1 MSLQYIPQVKVAEE
15 LLKELDPKAIEEVH
29 TESKKYTSDAAESH
43 ESKRSWISIYAGRAI
58 RHYMEGE
65 EKELLKTLLRVYHTF
80 GGEFSTDFNYKPE
93 CPECETVIPIEFTN
107 KGLQKIIQ
115 EETTTEEVAEVLDVS
130 EETIESLDEGVE
142 VSDEELDHVQRDYHS
157 QTKRESRSFAFDRR
171 SVKKTGSSGAITGA
185 KQTKAARTALFMP
198 SAEMIDLVQAWEEGV
213 INKYTQL
220 VLVEVNNDR
229 ATHMEENFQA
239 ILAKT
244 TECINEDPERNVQVP
259 TFKNKP
265 RFYKNSVLRLREG
278 SKVWKDITLD
288 YAFLDYTC
296 SCSESH
302 LRWVEN
308 VLYQKLSDTS
318 TVAFTHYSTA
328 RGRKD
333 VEGSASRWRDRKI
346 LMLRVIEMWVNITM
360 LSTSGVLKR
369 GDNAKGTAIT
379 LNEMLT
385 VFMTNLHALL
395 EIGTRRTSVMLN
407 QIIGAKDQN
416 EYSLSYID
424 WVCIASSFSDAA
436 STAGD
441 KQFALVFEENGL
453 AFRQPTIHE
462 YVGTEGATMVTYRF
476 DIQKECKVT
485 EYNRLFVP
493 SSILMGYGVMGVWK
507 MKPSTLE
514 NLDDGGKELTSSM
527 FSVVDKLIE
536 MNSYDEKKLKTMIG
550 ESELDEAKI
559 KSLLKFLH
567 ETMPE
572 HCDYA
577 NPLWRLIPKHFL
589 GYKRMGQQ
597 V

>member
-1 MSLQYIPQVKVAEE
+1 MSLQYIPQIKVAEE
-15 LLKELDPKAIEEVH
+15 LLEELDPKAIEEVH
-29 TESKKYTSDAAESH
+29 TESKEYTSDAAGSH
-43 ESKRSWISIYAGRAI
+43 KSKRSWISIHAGRAI

-65 EKELLKTLLRVYHTF
+65 EKELLKTLLKVYHTF
-80 GGEFSTDFNYKPE
+80 GEEFSTDFNYKPE
-93 CPECETVIPIEFTN
+93 CPECKTVIPIEFTD
-107 KGLQKIIQ
+107 KGLQKIMQ
-115 EETTTEEVAEVLDVS
+115 EETTTEEVAKVLDVS
-130 EETIESLDEGVE
+130 EEAIESLGEGVE
-142 VSDEELDHVQRDYHS
+142 VLDEELDHIQRDYHS

-171 SVKKTGSSGAITGA
+171 LIKTRGNNGEPAGA

-213 INKYTQL
+213 INKNTQL
-220 VLVEVNNDR
+220 VLVEVDADR
-229 ATHMEENFQA
+229 ATHMEENFQT

-244 TECINEDPERNVQVP
+244 TERINEDPERNVQVP

-265 RFYKNSVLRLREG
+265 RFYKNSVLRLRPN

-302 LRWVEN
+302 LRWVQN
-308 VLYQKLSDTS
+308 VLYKKLSATS
-318 TVAFTHYSTA
+318 TAAFTHYSTA
-328 RGRKD
+328 RGKKD
-333 VEGSASRWRDRKI
+333 VEGSASSWRNRKI
-346 LMLRVIEMWVNITM
+346 LMLRVIEMWVNLMMVCTA
-360 LSTSGVLKR
+360 GGLKQSDD
-369 GDNAKGTAIT
+369 GKGTAVSIRQ
-379 LNEMLT
+379 LFA
-385 VFMTNLHALL
+385 VFMANLPILL
-395 EIGTRRTSVMLN
+395 KIGTKRTSVLLN
-407 QIIGAKDQN
+407 QIVGTKEQN

-462 YVGTEGATMVTYRF
+462 YIGTEGATMVTYRF

-507 MKPSTLE
+507 MKAPTLKNE
-514 NLDDGGKELTSSM
+514 VADKEIADEDL

-536 MNSYDEKKLKTMIG
+536 MNSYDQKRLETMIL
-550 ESELDEAKI
+550 ESELDESKM
-559 KSLLKFLH
+559 KSLLEFLH
-567 ETMPE
+567 KTMPE
-572 HCDYA
+572 HCDYT
-577 NPLWRLIPKHFL
+577 NYLWSYYDPALLKCVE
-589 GYKRMGQQ
+589 KS
-597 V
+597 

>member
-1 MSLQYIPQVKVAEE
+1 MTNEIYDGALDWAKKEITQEKFQKVLKREATYKGVDADESYAKKIAHIKIKAATTIKHIKDGKQDKAITE
-15 LLKELDPKAIEEVH
+15 LLSLYYVLADEFTKDFDTVCEYTKSGEQKRVIEQ
-29 TESKKYTSDAAESH
+29 TES
-43 ESKRSWISIYAGRAI
+43 
-58 RHYMEGE
+58 
-65 EKELLKTLLRVYHTF
+65 
-80 GGEFSTDFNYKPE
+80 
-93 CPECETVIPIEFTN
+93 
-107 KGLQKIIQ
+107 
-115 EETTTEEVAEVLDVS
+115 TEEVAEVLGVS

-171 SVKKTGSSGAITGA
+171 LIRTRGRRGEPAEA

-213 INKYTQL
+213 IDKSTQL
-220 VLVEVNNDR
+220 VLVEVDNDR

-333 VEGSASRWRDRKI
+333 VEGSASRWREHKVI
-346 LMLRVIEMWVNITM
+346 MLRFIEIWVNLLLIQATGAFRCKDRFD
-360 LSTSGVLKR
+360 LFGYLTANVDGLLK
-369 GDNAKGTAIT
+369 
-379 LNEMLT
+379 
-385 VFMTNLHALL
+385 
-395 EIGTRRTSVMLN
+395 IGTPRTSILLN
-407 QIIGAKDQN
+407 QFTEDQN

-424 WVCIASSFSDAA
+424 WVCIASSFSEAA

-441 KQFALVFEENGL
+441 NRFALVFEENGN
-453 AFRQPTIHE
+453 AFRKPKIHE

-485 EYNRLFVP
+485 EYNRRFVP

-507 MKPSTLE
+507 MKPSTVSAIA
-514 NLDDGGKELTSSM
+514 KEEPIEIYSEM
-527 FSVVDKLIE
+527 FSIVDKLIDMQE
-536 MNSYDEKKLKTMIG
+536 YDPFKMQTMVSESKLGISGTG
-550 ESELDEAKI
+550 EILN
-559 KSLLKFLH
+559 FLH
-567 ETMPE
+567 ETNPE
-572 HCDYA
+572 YCNYDS
-577 NPLWRLIPKHFL
+577 PLWKFL
-589 GYKRMGQQ
+589 DLAT
-597 V
+597 

>member
-1 MSLQYIPQVKVAEE
+1 MSLQYIPQIKVAEE
-15 LLKELDPKAIEEVH
+15 LLEELDPKAIEEVH
-29 TESKKYTSDAAESH
+29 TESKEYTSDAAGSH
-43 ESKRSWISIYAGRAI
+43 KSKRSWISIHAGRAI

-65 EKELLKTLLRVYHTF
+65 EKELLKTLLKVYHTF
-80 GGEFSTDFNYKPE
+80 GEEFSTDFNYKPE
-93 CPECETVIPIEFTN
+93 CPECKTVIPIEFTD
-107 KGLQKIIQ
+107 KGLQKIMQ

-130 EETIESLDEGVE
+130 EETIESLGEGVE
-142 VSDEELDHVQRDYHS
+142 VLDEELDHVQRDYHS

-171 SVKKTGSSGAITGA
+171 SVKKTGSSGKITGT

-213 INKYTQL
+213 INKNTQL
-220 VLVEVNNDR
+220 VLVEVDKDR
-229 ATHMEENFQA
+229 AAHMEENFQT

-244 TECINEDPERNVQVP
+244 TERINEDPERNVQVP
-259 TFKNKP
+259 TFENKP
-265 RFYKNSVLRLREG
+265 RFYKNSVLRLRPN

-308 VLYQKLSDTS
+308 VLYQKLSTTS
-318 TVAFTHYSTA
+318 TAAFTHYSTA

-346 LMLRVIEMWVNITM
+346 LMLRVIEMWVNVVM
-360 LSTSGVLKR
+360 LCTAGVLKPS
-369 GDNAKGTAIT
+369 DDTKGTAVT
-379 LNEMLT
+379 LNEILA
-385 VFMTNLHALL
+385 VFMANLHILL
-395 EIGTRRTSVMLN
+395 EIGTKRTSVMLN
-407 QIIGAKDQN
+407 QIIGKDQN
-416 EYSLSYID
+416 EYSLSYVD

-436 STAGD
+436 STASD
-441 KQFALVFEENGL
+441 KQFALIFEENGL

-462 YVGTEGATMVTYRF
+462 YIGTEGATMVTYRF

-485 EYNRLFVP
+485 VYNRLFVP
-493 SSILMGYGVMGVWK
+493 SSILMGYGVMGIWK

-514 NLDDGGKELTSSM
+514 SLEDGSIENSL

-536 MNSYDEKKLKTMIG
+536 MNSYDEKKLETMIA
-550 ESELDEAKI
+550 ESQLDESKM
-559 KSLLKFLH
+559 KSMLKFLH

-572 HCDYA
+572 HCNYT
-577 NPLWRLIPKHFL
+577 NGLWSLIPKRFFGH
-589 GYKRMGQQ
+589 KRTGQ
-597 V
+597 

>member
-15 LLKELDPKAIEEVH
+15 LLKEIDPKAIEEVH

-65 EKELLKTLLRVYHTF
+65 EKELLKTLLKVYHTF

-93 CPECETVIPIEFTN
+93 CPECKTVIPIEFTD
-107 KGLQKIIQ
+107 KGLQKIMQ

-130 EETIESLDEGVE
+130 EETIESLGEGVE
-142 VSDEELDHVQRDYHS
+142 VLDEELDHVQRDYHS

-171 SVKKTGSSGAITGA
+171 LIKTRGNNGEPAGA

-213 INKYTQL
+213 INKNTQL
-220 VLVEVNNDR
+220 VLVEVDADR

-244 TECINEDPERNVQVP
+244 TERINEDPERNVQVP

-265 RFYKNSVLRLREG
+265 RFYKNSVLRLRPNSE
-278 SKVWKDITLD
+278 VWKDITLD

-308 VLYQKLSDTS
+308 VLYQKLSTTS
-318 TVAFTHYSTA
+318 TAAFTHYSTA
-328 RGRKD
+328 RGKKD
-333 VEGSASRWRDRKI
+333 VEGSATRWRGRKI
-346 LMLRVIEMWVNITM
+346 ITLKMIEMWVNLMMIAAT
-360 LSTSGVLKR
+360 GVLKLR
-369 GDNAKGTAIT
+369 SGNENTDST
-379 LNEMLT
+379 LHKLLH
-385 VFMTNLHALL
+385 VFMENIDDLL
-395 EIGTRRTSVMLN
+395 MNVGTRRTSLMLN
-407 QIIGAKDQN
+407 YIIGGKDHN
-416 EYSLSYID
+416 PNSLSYID
-424 WVCIASSFSDAA
+424 WVCIASAFSDAA

-441 KQFALVFEENGL
+441 NQFALVFEENGL

-462 YVGTEGATMVTYRF
+462 YIGTNGATMVTYRF

-493 SSILMGYGVMGVWK
+493 SSLLMGYGVIGVSK
-507 MKPSTLE
+507 MKRDTEGKGLE
-514 NLDDGGKELTSSM
+514 SL
-527 FSVVDKLIE
+527 FSVVEKILEMVSFDK
-536 MNSYDEKKLKTMIG
+536 DELKTMVI
-550 ESELDEAKI
+550 ESGLDSKKI
-559 KSLLKFLH
+559 ESLLNFLR
-567 ETMPE
+567 EKMPE
-572 HCDYA
+572 YCNFGNRIWNLPNVTESDLACH
-577 NPLWRLIPKHFL
+577 LIE
-589 GYKRMGQQ
+589 Q
-597 V
+597 